1 MRTFHYTVVVCFL
14 LSSCR
19 LAGGVEAIEKSP
31 VSGRCERVALQ
42 LSWRHKFQF
51 AGYYMAKEKGFYR
64 DAGFDVELR
73 EWRGGISSV
82 RSVVL
87 GRADF
92 GIGQGSLNG
101 EPIVVLASILQRSPA
116 VIVALEGS
124 GIRTPADL
132 AGRRVMNGA
141 ESLAYGYR
149 AILDANG
156 VSPERLVLV
165 PHGGTVDDLIEGR
178 ADACM
183 AYATDEPY
191 HLRKRGVPF
200 VMFRPEDYGLD
211 CLAEILFTSRR
222 MASARP
228 GRVKAFR
235 DASLRGWAY
244 ALDHVDE
251 AIDLILRSY
260 APGADRAELEFEAA
274 TFASL
279 MEADMVEV
287 GYVNPVR
294 WRRMMR
300 AQGAMPGD
308 PTGPMTEAEIEAMLF
323 DEFLA
328 HPSRAWM
335 RGLAVSLVVA
345 LGLLAISGGAALSL
359 RHAVRRRT
367 RALAKA
373 NAQLRLDKARLEE
386 SRLLLRLER
395 DFAASSLLASSL
407 RDCLDRLVA
416 LVRQIPDVDRCGVY
430 LRSEKTGVFEMT
442 AHRGLSVAF
451 AMRWRSY
458 RVEELPDY
466 SNFRNG
472 RNVVFTASDVPPQHR
487 EAMREEG
494 LRCVLIVPVAVGS
507 EVVAALHVGS
517 GRVDAVPIAMQTALE
532 SLAIRL
538 SGVLVHFQTQERLLA
553 SEALFRRVAE
563 SAFDAIGLIG
573 EDGRFRFVND
583 RLCQT
588 FGYRAADLEGTLF
601 TELLSEEDVIRRM
614 AAFRERQAGKPV
626 PERFEMNLRRKDG
639 AMFPAEVSVK
649 LVRWRGEKAV
659 VCAIQD
665 LSERKRLEA
674 QVLRIDELEKE
685 RIGQDLHDSV
695 GQELVGMACI
705 LKALEHS
712 LEEARSPHV
721 GTAARAHENCMAAHQ
736 CLRGL
741 VRGLLPL
748 GSGVTLADG
757 LRRLC
762 ENVRARGGVS
772 CVFRDDLPSLRLS
785 PPHAK
790 HLYYLAMEAAANAI
804 RHGGAR
810 NVVITL
816 AQEDGTGVLRVDDDG
831 SGFDLA
837 AVSRG
842 VGLDTMQYRA
852 NVLGG
857 GLSVE
862 PRADGGT
869 TVRCVFPLQGGVMG
883 DAS

>member
-1 MRTFHYTVVVCFL
+1 M
-14 LSSCR
+14 
-19 LAGGVEAIEKSP
+19 IEKSP
-31 VSGRCERVALQ
+31 VPVRCERVALQ

-51 AGYYMAKEKGFYR
+51 AGYYMAKEKGYYR

-73 EWRGGISSV
+73 EWRGGIGSV
-82 RSVVL
+82 KSVVL
-87 GRADF
+87 GRADY
-92 GIGQGSLNG
+92 GIGQGRLNG
-101 EPIVVLASILQRSPA
+101 EPIVVLASVLQRSPA
-116 VIVALEGS
+116 VIVALEES
-124 GIRTPADL
+124 GIRAVGDL

-141 ESLAYGYR
+141 DSLAFGYW
-149 AILDANG
+149 AMLASNG
-156 VSPERLVLV
+156 VSPDQIEMV
-165 PHGGTVDDLIEGR
+165 PHDGTLDALFEGR
-178 ADACM
+178 ADACIG
-183 AYATDEPY
+183 YATDEPY
-191 HLRKRGVPF
+191 VLRKRGIPHRV
-200 VMFRPEDYGLD
+200 FRPEDYGIESI
-211 CLAEILFTSRR
+211 AEILFTSRR
-222 MASARP
+222 MALARP
-228 GRVKAFR
+228 RRVKAFR

-244 ALDHVDE
+244 AMDHVDE
-251 AIDLILRSY
+251 TIDLIMRDY
-260 APGADRAELEFEAA
+260 APGADREELRSEAVEL
-274 TFASL
+274 SRL
-279 MEADMVEV
+279 MARDLIEI
-287 GYVNPVR
+287 GYVNPER
-294 WRRMMR
+294 WMRMMQT
-300 AQGAMPGD
+300 QGSMPGD

-323 DEFLA
+323 DDSAA
-328 HPSRAWM
+328 HPARRWIGIAGAGLVV
-335 RGLAVSLVVA
+335 GLAAVA
-345 LGLLAISGGAALSL
+345 LLAVASLSL
-359 RHAVRRRT
+359 RTAVRRSTQALR
-367 RALAKA
+367 RA
-373 NAQLRLDKARLEE
+373 NERLVREKSKLEE
-386 SRLLLRLER
+386 TGLLLRLER

-407 RDCLDRLVA
+407 RDCLGHLVEMV
-416 LVRQIPDVDRCGVY
+416 LRIPDVDRSGVY
-430 LRSEKTGVFEMT
+430 LRNEKTGVFELS
-442 AHRGLSVAF
+442 ASRGLSEVF

-458 RVEELPDY
+458 RVEDLPGHA
-466 SNFRNG
+466 NLRNG
-472 RNVVFTASDVPPQHR
+472 RIVVFTASDVLPEYR

-494 LRCVLIVPVAVGS
+494 LRCVLVVPVAVGS
-507 EVVAALHVGS
+507 EIVAALHVGS
-517 GRVDAVPIAMQTALE
+517 GRVDSVPVAMQTALE

-538 SGVLVHFQTQERLLA
+538 SGVLVHFQAQERLLA
-553 SEALFRRVAE
+553 SETLFRRVAE

-588 FGYRAADLEGTLF
+588 FGYGADDLEGVLF
-601 TELLSEEDVIRRM
+601 TDLLSEEDVLRRA
-614 AAFRERQAGKPV
+614 AAFRDRLAGKSV
-626 PERFEMNLRRKDG
+626 PEHFEIDLRRKDG
-639 AMFPAEVSVK
+639 TMFPAEVSVK
-649 LVRWRGEKAV
+649 SVRWRGGKAA
-659 VCAIQD
+659 VCAIKD
-665 LSERKRLEA
+665 LSDFKRLEA
-674 QVLRIDELEKE
+674 QVLRIDDLEKE

-816 AQEDGTGVLRVDDDG
+816 AQEDGSGVLRIDDDG